1 MSRVTLMDGQE
12 VEEAVRAAVAE
23 AVTAITEAYAEEV
36 RELRRGLFALK
47 GLLTAAEAGEVLGG
61 VTAETVMEY
70 VKEKGLPCYRPG
82 RRPLF
87 TLDDLQAWA
96 KRFPDGAPDGTARR

>member
-1 MSRVTLMDGQE
+1 MSRVTLMEGEQ
-12 VEEAVRAAVAE
+12 VGAAVRAAVAE
-23 AVTAITEAYAEEV
+23 AVAAVTEKHAEEV
-36 RELRRGLFALK
+36 RELRRGLFVTK